1 MFKKEVMKK
10 LKDLRKIERNA
21 DHCNK
26 ELETVKMIQSKRD
39 NSITKIK
46 TNLDAMKSRL
56 NDT

>member
-26 ELETVKMIQSKRD
+26 ELENLERNPSK
-39 NSITKIK
+39 
-46 TNLDAMKSRL
+46 
-56 NDT
+56 